1 MLKKFEIA
9 FSVNYASKG
18 LGETNFFPAFSM
30 ALEARQRLL
39 LVMFNASA
47 RKYSGINT
55 SYQKLL
61 HFWNNS
67 YCDFPLV
74 LVLVGRIEDYNFE
87 CLGIGRIRVD

>member
-1 MLKKFEIA
+1 
-9 FSVNYASKG
+9 
-18 LGETNFFPAFSM
+18 
-30 ALEARQRLL
+30 
-39 LVMFNASA
+39 MFNASA

-74 LVLVGRIEDYNFE
+74 QILVAKIEDYKFE
-87 CLGIGRIRVD
+87 CLGIGRIRVVKTIITENDHDYSRGLQSFPL

>member
-1 MLKKFEIA
+1 
-9 FSVNYASKG
+9 
-18 LGETNFFPAFSM
+18 
-30 ALEARQRLL
+30 
-39 LVMFNASA
+39 MFNASA

-74 LVLVGRIEDYNFE
+74 QILVAKIEDYKFE
-87 CLGIGRIRVD
+87 CLGIGRTRVDYNNNNRE